1 MVQTLQKAVSEAALI
16 LSEAGI
22 DGARRDASL
31 LLANILDADT
41 SIFHLEPERVLNDT
55 HHVMFQLAIER
66 RASRE
71 PISHI
76 LGHREFWSLNF
87 LVGPQVLDPRPDS
100 ETLIETALS
109 AQKSGQE
116 ITSILDLGT
125 GSGCLLLSLLSE
137 VETARGLGVD
147 QSLAAIEI
155 AEQNAKRLSLD
166 DRATFLQGNWCDSIE
181 DKFDL
186 VISNPPYIPIDDI
199 ESLQPEVKNFEP
211 LAALVGGADGLDCY
225 REIISRVKP
234 IMKPNGMIIFEVG
247 AGQAQEVSELLEKAD
262 FSVISCHKDLASIER
277 CISAYF

>member
-41 SIFHLEPERVLNDT
+41 SIFHLEPERVLTDA
-55 HHVMFQLAIER
+55 HYVMFQHAVER

-76 LGHREFWSLNF
+76 LGHREFWSLDF

-166 DRATFLQGNWCDSIE
+166 DRATFLQGNWCDGLE

-199 ESLQPEVKNFEP
+199 ENLQPEVKNFEP
-211 LAALVGGADGLDCY
+211 LAALVGGADGFDCY
-225 REIISRVKP
+225 REIISAVKP
-234 IMKPNGMIIFEVG
+234 IMKPYGMIIFEVG
-247 AGQAQEVSELLEKAD
+247 AGQAQEVSELLKKAD
-262 FSVISCHKDLASIER
+262 FSKVSRHKDLASIER
-277 CISAYF
+277 CVSAFF